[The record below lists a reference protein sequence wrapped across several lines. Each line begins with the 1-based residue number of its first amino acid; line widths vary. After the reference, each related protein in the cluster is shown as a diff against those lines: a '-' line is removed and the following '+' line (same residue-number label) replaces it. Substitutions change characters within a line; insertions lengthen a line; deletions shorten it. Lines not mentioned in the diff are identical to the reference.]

1 MLPARILS
9 SEVVESSLAALRTL
23 SATVDV
29 AADTPRWEIII
40 VEPDHSGHVGGP
52 GGVVLV
58 RDKEREGW
66 RSIYDCHHMDVL
78 HQRADS
84 LYAVLEEYCTHRYLG
99 PDRIYEIDLS
109 TLTARHLRESG
120 PS

>member
-9 SEVVESSLAALRTL
+9 SEVVESSLAVLRNL

-29 AADTPRWEIII
+29 AADTPRWEIVI
-40 VEPDHSGHVGGP
+40 VEPNHSDYLGGP
-52 GGVVLV
+52 DGVVLV
-58 RDKEREGW
+58 RDKERERW

-84 LYAVLEEYCTHRYLG
+84 LYADLEEYCTHRYLG
-99 PDRIYEIDLS
+99 PDTIYEIDLS
-109 TLTARHLRESG
+109 MLTARRLREYG
-120 PS
+120 PN